1 MVFWVCYTCF
11 SSNMFLSDQG
21 QIWPQCLRIKIN
33 CVLSHP
39 QVIPLNRNLPR
50 YLHIAELLHSTTYVR
65 SNSQSNNLWTTNLIS
80 YPLGLWLW
88 CVWPSVPISIT
99 VPGSVPLSVSVSCSW
114 SWSCR
119 KRRRPCSIPATPH
132 SATWTATRSLVART
146 GTVRRRVTTSTTIQ
160 LLESTVS
167 PSASSKRLSLPNSQ
181 YYKRRLPTSIT
192 KSTWLKNT
200 IWNVCSYHITFST
213 PVTNF
218 TNGVPS
224 RIFMDCKSSRNSIEV
239 ITPVLK
245 VSSEH
250 F

>member
-1 MVFWVCYTCF
+1 M
-11 SSNMFLSDQG
+11 
-21 QIWPQCLRIKIN
+21 
-33 CVLSHP
+33 
-39 QVIPLNRNLPR
+39 
-50 YLHIAELLHSTTYVR
+50 
-65 SNSQSNNLWTTNLIS
+65 WTTNLIS

-119 KRRRPCSIPATPH
+119 KRWRPCSIPATPH
-132 SATWTATRSLVART
+132 STTWTATRSLVART
-146 GTVRRRVTTSTTIQ
+146 GTVRWRVTTSTTIQ

-181 YYKRRLPTSIT
+181 DYKRRLPTSIT
-192 KSTWLKNT
+192 KSKWLKNT
-200 IWNVCSYHITFST
+200 IWNVCSYHIT
-213 PVTNF
+213 TNF
-218 TNGVPS
+218 MNRVPS
-224 RIFMDCKSSRNSIEV
+224 RIFMDCKSSRSSMEV
-239 ITPVLK
+239 ITPGLK